1 MVMKKNILIVLGF
14 VVIAA
19 SIILIN
25 NYNNAVEKYEDETS
39 GVKAKR
45 ELKEET
51 ERLRDL
57 NAEYARSL

>member
-1 MVMKKNILIVLGF
+1 MKKNILIVLGF